1 MTSEG
6 RPAEILL
13 VQDDVADELF
23 LRVQNLSVQGYVRKP
38 VDFDALT
45 EIVRSQRALAFRCA
59 AAVGSDD
66 PVAAARPGA
75 AGSRIRQRASS
86 GSERSNPW
94 R

>member
-6 RPAEILL
+6 RPAKILL

-45 EIVRSQRALAFRCA
+45 EIVRSQRALGYQVRRRRWLR
-59 AAVGSDD
+59 
-66 PVAAARPGA
+66 RPGCCPPRSGRQPHSA
-75 AGSRIRQRASS
+75 ASLVRQ
-86 GSERSNPW
+86 
-94 R
+94 